1 MRKKAVFIV
10 FCIILAAAVSAC
22 APYDNNGENE
32 SNSGI
37 NETIPDTNIANISI
51 EPNDNFLDEEH
62 YITYGDSTKQKIG
75 KDYIG
80 LFINGSIIRNADLF
94 SDNETIFVPL
104 DPVCGSLG
112 VQLDLDNE
120 YKNGTIMDGDNKI
133 EFSVD
138 RSNVEVNGKEIKL
151 DASPRLHNDKV
162 YVPLSFAAET
172 LNARVGYFDGQDT
185 SKPHII
191 VRMPH
196 VMISRY
202 PDSYRKLTEEE
213 AVERVREQLIVAF
226 EKKFGEF
233 VPFDENDDKG
243 RLSEEAY
250 LRKIITNLT
259 VKSENDR
266 YYVIPVVYDFWVD
279 KYRGDVYTFYNGI
292 VMQINIFDPNAEG
305 ALAFPG

>member
-1 MRKKAVFIV
+1 MRKTAVFTV
-10 FCIILAAAVSAC
+10 LCVVLAAAISAC
-22 APYDNNGENE
+22 TPSDNNGENTP
-32 SNSGI
+32 GI

-62 YITYGDSTKQKIG
+62 YITYGDSTKEKIG

-80 LFINGSIIRNADLF
+80 LFINGSIIRNADLI
-94 SDNETIFVPL
+94 SDNEIIFVPL
-104 DPVCGSLG
+104 DAVCKSLG
-112 VQLDLDNE
+112 AQLEWDNE
-120 YKNGTIMDGDNKI
+120 SKNGTITDGDNKI
-133 EFSVD
+133 EFSAD
-138 RSNVEVNGKEIKL
+138 KSNAEVNGEEIDL
-151 DASPRLHNDKV
+151 DTSPRLHNDKV
-162 YVPLSFAAET
+162 YVSLGFAAET
-172 LNARVGYFDGQDT
+172 LNAKVSYFDGQDT
-185 SKPHII
+185 SKPHIV
-191 VRMPH
+191 VRLPH

-202 PDSYRKLTEEE
+202 PDSYKKFTEEE
-213 AVERVREQLIVAF
+213 AAEMVREQLIVAF

-233 VPFDENDDKG
+233 VPFDENEDTD
-243 RLSEEAY
+243 RLSEEAS
-250 LRKIITNLT
+250 LRKIITNLA